1 MNYELLDLYDY
12 NRNLTGEVIKRGENI
27 KLEIPDGRFINV
39 VVIFIENSR
48 GEFLIQHTSLEK
60 GGEYATTGG
69 HVKSGFTSREG
80 IITEV
85 SEELGVDISNLDF
98 KLFETVKL
106 NGRIFDVYYLRH
118 DFDIN
123 NLVYQKDEVES
134 CSWMSISDILNLIHE
149 GKFRKSNIKA
159 IFSVIKDHI
168 RENISFICD
177 NREYSKI
184 DVTDS
189 DIDNVMSILDTD
201 DYDNIVACYNEMDDI
216 INGIVINIDN
226 ELKDLLNK
234 SNTSDI
240 NVRMDILSKIMSI
253 SNRIQKDINKSYFM
267 GMIKKIYNNIDGDKL
282 C

>member
-1 MNYELLDLYDY
+1 MDYELLDLYDY

-85 SEELGVDISNLDF
+85 SEELGIDISNLDF

-134 CSWMSISDILNLIHE
+134 CSWMSINDILDLIHND
-149 GKFRKSNIKA
+149 KLRKSNIKPL
-159 IFSVIKDHI
+159 FSIVKDHI
-168 RENISFICD
+168 SSDLDFIISNRDRSNI
-177 NREYSKI
+177 K
-184 DVTDS
+184 VTDE
-189 DIDNVMSILDTD
+189 DINKVKSVLDTD
-201 DYDNIVACYNEMDDI
+201 DYDSIVACKNEMDDI
-216 INGIVINIDN
+216 INGIVISIDN
-226 ELKDLLNK
+226 ELKELLNK

>member
-1 MNYELLDLYDY
+1 MYELLDLYDE
-12 NRNLTGEVIKRGENI
+12 NKNLTGEVVKREKNKDI
-27 KLEIPDGRFINV
+27 DIPDGRFINI

-60 GGEYATTGG
+60 GGVYATTGG
-69 HVKSGFTSREG
+69 HVTSGSTSREG

-85 SEELGVDISNLDF
+85 SEELGIDISSLDF
-98 KLFETVKL
+98 ELFDTVVFKKCF
-106 NGRIFDVYYLRH
+106 FDVYYLKH

-123 NLVYQKDEVES
+123 DFTYQEDEVES
-134 CSWMSISDILNLIHE
+134 CSWMSINDILDLIHE
-149 GKFRKSNIKA
+149 DKFRKSNIKA
-159 IFSVIKDHI
+159 IFSIVKDHI

-177 NREYSKI
+177 NRSYSKI

-189 DIDNVMSILDTD
+189 DIDNVMNVLDTD
-201 DYDNIVACYNEMDDI
+201 DYDSIVACYNEMDDI

-234 SNTSDI
+234 SNTDDI
-240 NVRMDILSKIMSI
+240 DVRMDILSKIMSI
-253 SNRIQKDINKSYFM
+253 SNRIQGDINKNYFM